1 MAKLSKAQIS
11 FIKKMELSMDDLFD
25 ASGLNNKEYQKIMK
39 EQGKLVAYGVTPCGA
54 KGHTLRTRKGHCVQ
68 CNTANLDYLK
78 RMSKT
83 ADVYVAWSQ
92 QKRIAKVGL
101 SVDAYQRLSTLNEF
115 RYGGIEDWQMKLI
128 YTCENAGQ
136 VETATHQLLREY
148 SKTGLTYWNGNVH
161 RDCTELFQ
169 CNLKTAMNALETAIL

>member
-11 FIKKMELSMDDLFD
+11 FVQKMELSMDDLFN
-25 ASGLNNKEYQKIMK
+25 ASGLNNKEYQEIMK

-78 RMSKT
+78 RMSKI
-83 ADVYVAWSQ
+83 ADVYVAWSHK
-92 QKRIAKVGL
+92 KRIAKVGL

-115 RYGGIEDWQMKLI
+115 KYGGIEDWQMKLI

-136 VETATHQLLREY
+136 IETATHQLKQEY
-148 SKTGLTYWNGNVH
+148 
-161 RDCTELFQ
+161 
-169 CNLKTAMNALETAIL
+169 